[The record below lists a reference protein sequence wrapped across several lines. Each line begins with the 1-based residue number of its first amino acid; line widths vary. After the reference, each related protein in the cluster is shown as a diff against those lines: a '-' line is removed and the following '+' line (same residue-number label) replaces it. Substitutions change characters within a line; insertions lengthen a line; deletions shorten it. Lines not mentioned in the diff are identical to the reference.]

1 MWCKHCEIETNEKE
15 CPICGQKTETDV
27 PTEIYW
33 CEHCQV
39 PIIRRVNQ
47 FGLSECPICRQ
58 KTKYMASDLRPV
70 FPEERLLLEL
80 LLKFEPLSLAE
91 KSIWA
96 NKNRY
101 YIDGHSKVITAKNYE
116 AADIEQVR
124 KILQEH
130 AQEKYSG
137 AFKRHIQDFLTVNR
151 HHLQSIIDEAHQF
164 IREEASKYP
173 AENIVLSFSGGKD
186 STVTADIV
194 TKALSN
200 PSLVHIFGNTTL
212 EFPTTLTYAERFR
225 KNHPQAIFQIAQNRE
240 QNFMDMCKVIGPPAR
255 MMRWCCSM
263 FKTGPITRVISN
275 LYRNTVCRYEWLKA
289 DGYGKICLDGKHYY
303 STRPENSHQKVLV
316 GIYADK
322 VEVLRDDG
330 TVLVSHERRFGPE
343 RTDSNDYRTTICT

>member
-47 FGLSECPICRQ
+47 SGQSECPICGQ

-130 AQEKYSG
+130 AQE
-137 AFKRHIQDFLTVNR
+137 
-151 HHLQSIIDEAHQF
+151 
-164 IREEASKYP
+164 
-173 AENIVLSFSGGKD
+173 NILEPLS
-186 STVTADIV
+186 
-194 TKALSN
+194 
-200 PSLVHIFGNTTL
+200 
-212 EFPTTLTYAERFR
+212 
-225 KNHPQAIFQIAQNRE
+225 
-240 QNFMDMCKVIGPPAR
+240 
-255 MMRWCCSM
+255 
-263 FKTGPITRVISN
+263 VISK
-275 LYRNTVCRYEWLKA
+275 T
-289 DGYGKICLDGKHYY
+289 
-303 STRPENSHQKVLV
+303 
-316 GIYADK
+316 
-322 VEVLRDDG
+322 
-330 TVLVSHERRFGPE
+330 F
-343 RTDSNDYRTTICT
+343 

>member
-1 MWCKHCEIETNEKE
+1 MWCKHCEIETNEKNARFAGKNRNG
-15 CPICGQKTETDV
+15 CSYRNLLVRALPGTDYPSSQSV
-27 PTEIYW
+27 RSVRMP
-33 CEHCQV
+33 
-39 PIIRRVNQ
+39 
-47 FGLSECPICRQ
+47 
-58 KTKYMASDLRPV
+58 DLRTKDEVYGIWPAPS

-151 HHLQSIIDEAHQF
+151 HHLQAIIDEAHQF

-200 PSLVHIFGNTTL
+200 PSLVHILAIQHWNSRQHWHTQSGSVRIIHRPFFRLPRIGN
-212 EFPTTLTYAERFR
+212 
-225 KNHPQAIFQIAQNRE
+225 K
-240 QNFMDMCKVIGPPAR
+240 
-255 MMRWCCSM
+255 
-263 FKTGPITRVISN
+263 IS
-275 LYRNTVCRYEWLKA
+275 W
-289 DGYGKICLDGKHYY
+289 ICAK
-303 STRPENSHQKVLV
+303 
-316 GIYADK
+316 
-322 VEVLRDDG
+322 
-330 TVLVSHERRFGPE
+330 
-343 RTDSNDYRTTICT
+343 